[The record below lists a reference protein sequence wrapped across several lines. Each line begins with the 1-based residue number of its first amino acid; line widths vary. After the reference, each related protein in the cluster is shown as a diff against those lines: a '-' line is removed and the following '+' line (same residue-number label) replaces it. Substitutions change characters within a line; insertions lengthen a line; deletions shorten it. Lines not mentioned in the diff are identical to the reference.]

1 MIVTA
6 PAAFRFTYEAPER
19 HDHVA
24 ELLAGEPISDAAPTR
39 CPTSCAS

>member
-6 PAAFRFTYEAPER
+6 PAAFAFTYDAAPER

-24 ELLAGEPISDAAPTR
+24 ALLGVDPMPKTCVR
-39 CPTSCAS
+39 